1 MKRLLAAALLLA
13 VVPGARSMAQT
24 TSDIEVER
32 AQLATERKAIVAAN
46 LPMSEQESTAFWP
59 VYEQYRN
66 TMREVGDRRVKLI
79 KDYAAA
85 YQNLTDDQ
93 AKKMLKESQEIGK
106 KELDVKE
113 DYVGKFSKVL
123 PPKKVARFYQIES
136 KLDAMVAYG
145 LAREIPLAK

>member
-1 MKRLLAAALLLA
+1 MRRLLAAAFLLT
-13 VVPGARSMAQT
+13 VVTSTRLSAQT
-24 TSDIEVER
+24 TSDIEVAR
-32 AQLATERKAIVAAN
+32 AQLATERKSIVAQN

-59 VYEQYRN
+59 VYENYRSA
-66 TMREVGDRRVKLI
+66 MREVGDRRVKLI

-93 AKKMLKESQEIGK
+93 AKKMLRESQDIAK

-123 PPKKVARFYQIES
+123 PAKKVARFYQIES
-136 KLDAMVAYG
+136 KLDATVAYG
-145 LAREIPLAK
+145 LAHDIPLAK